1 MRNPFAVV
9 AVLVTLSGCLART
22 ESITPMANPEPVPSS
37 VALSLEVSPCSSGA
51 NGKHTLCLAKAT
63 LTEPTTHTD
72 GTQIADLRGVR
83 FSWTGDWGTNHYEG
97 DSMLL
102 DSPSPNG
109 GHTHKVTFYI
119 SVPKC
124 GTEAVQSRAHA
135 IARSGRRSQDA
146 TFKLSVDHRGESG
159 CPGRP

>member
-51 NGKHTLCLAKAT
+51 NGEHTLCLAKAT